1 MTPRCIAM
9 SADARRCSHKAGK
22 PMGDLFICRRHSMW
36 TQLFIDDMLA
46 PQTRRMLAYAEWE
59 TAREGQALIAHMH
72 RKGAAA

>member
-1 MTPRCIAM
+1 
-9 SADARRCSHKAGK
+9 
-22 PMGDLFICRRHSMW
+22 MGDLFICRRHSMW